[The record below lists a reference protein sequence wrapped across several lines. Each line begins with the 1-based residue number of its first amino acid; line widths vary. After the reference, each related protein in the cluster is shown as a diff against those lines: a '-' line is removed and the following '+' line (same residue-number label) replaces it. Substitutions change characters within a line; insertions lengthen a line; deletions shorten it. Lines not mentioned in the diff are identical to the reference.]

1 MGTLYLVATPIGN
14 LEDITLRALRVL
26 REVSLIAAEDT
37 RHTRKLLNHF
47 NIPAHAISYH
57 EHSPAARRD
66 LIVAALATGDVAL
79 VSDAG
84 TPAISDPGA
93 DLVRAALAAG
103 YAVVP
108 IPGPAAAVSA
118 LIASGLPTDTFTFLG
133 FLPRKPTERRA
144 LLERVR
150 AEPRTLV
157 LYEAPHRLLECL
169 DDLRAVL
176 GDREIAVARELTK
189 LHEAWLRGPISVVR
203 ARAAEGSGP
212 RGEYTLVVAG
222 ATAGEERPGEGDE
235 GDERPVEEVARARLR
250 ALLRDGARTGTAAAR
265 IAKELRL
272 PKRVAYRLALNLAA
286 EAGEEVPDCQGGK

>member
-47 NIPAHAISYH
+47 DISTRAISYH
-57 EHSPAARRD
+57 EHSPDARRD
-66 LIVAALATGDVAL
+66 LIVAALASGDVAL

-84 TPAISDPGA
+84 TPIISDPGA

-108 IPGPAAAVSA
+108 IPGPVAAVSA
-118 LIASGLPTDTFTFLG
+118 LVASGLPSDTFTFLG
-133 FLPRKPTERRA
+133 FLPRKSAERRA

-150 AEPRTLV
+150 AESRTLV

-169 DDLRAVL
+169 DDLRAIL

-189 LHEAWLRGPISVVR
+189 LHEAWLRGPISAVR
-203 ARAAEGSGP
+203 AQAAAGTGP

-235 GDERPVEEVARARLR
+235 RDERPTEEVARERLR
-250 ALLRDGARTGTAAAR
+250 ALLRDGARTGEAATR
-265 IAKELRL
+265 VAKELRL
-272 PKRVAYRLALNLAA
+272 PKRVAYRLALEIGG
-286 EAGEEVPDCQGGK
+286 EAGE

>member
-47 NIPAHAISYH
+47 DIPTRAISYH

-66 LIVAALATGDVAL
+66 LIVAALASGNVAL

-93 DLVRAALAAG
+93 ELVRAALAAG

-108 IPGPAAAVSA
+108 IPGPVAAISA
-118 LIASGLPTDTFTFLG
+118 LIASGLPSDTFTFLG
-133 FLPRKPTERRA
+133 FLPRKSTERRA
-144 LLERVR
+144 LLVGVR

-157 LYEAPHRLLECL
+157 LYEAPHRLLACL
-169 DDLRAVL
+169 DDLRTVL

-189 LHEAWLRGPISVVR
+189 LHEAWLRGPISAVR
-203 ARAAEGSGP
+203 AQAVAGAGP

-222 ATAGEERPGEGDE
+222 ATAGEERPGEEGDE
-235 GDERPVEEVARARLR
+235 RDERPVEEVARERLR
-250 ALLRDGARTGTAAAR
+250 ALLHDGARTGPAAAR
-265 IAKELRL
+265 IAKELGL
-272 PKRVAYRLALNLAA
+272 PKRVAYRLALDLAA
-286 EAGEEVPDCQGGK
+286 EAGE